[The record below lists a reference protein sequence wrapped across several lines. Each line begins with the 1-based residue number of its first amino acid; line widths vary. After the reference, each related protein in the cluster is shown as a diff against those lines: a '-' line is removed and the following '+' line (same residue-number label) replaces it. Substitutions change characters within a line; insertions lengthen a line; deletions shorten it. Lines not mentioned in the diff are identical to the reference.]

1 MEEVVRSVYL
11 FSTCTDKQMKRL
23 CAALKRTPFPKGK
36 DVMREGDAGD
46 VMYVVESGRL
56 QATTRLH
63 GVVKEYSS
71 GEAFGELAL
80 MKDEPRF
87 ATVTAIEA
95 CSLLALR
102 RSDVASLLKGGELRA
117 GLEAMEREYS
127 AALRTA
133 VEVIFNQIDTNGDGL
148 LDPQEVHARL
158 STLGITEQHIE
169 NVFYRLD
176 CNHNGAIELEE
187 FHDGFE
193 VYMNLVQSGEFKV
206 RRRLSRVFGR
216 VFVDEGARCVQGST
230 RTLKPTH
237 FLTYSTTLCTPAA
250 CSFSHARGCGPQD
263 GRADPGGCA
272 HGGQLGGRHDQ
283 ALQGNLP
290 GE

>member
-176 CNHNGAIELEE
+176 YNHNGAIELDE

-206 RRRLSRVFGR
+206 RRPLAPSPPPQPQR
-216 VFVDEGARCVQGST
+216 RC
-230 RTLKPTH
+230 
-237 FLTYSTTLCTPAA
+237 C
-250 CSFSHARGCGPQD
+250 
-263 GRADPGGCA
+263 
-272 HGGQLGGRHDQ
+272 
-283 ALQGNLP
+283 
-290 GE
+290 

>member
-148 LDPQEVHARL
+148 LDPQERAPR
-158 STLGITEQHIE
+158 STT
-169 NVFYRLD
+169 
-176 CNHNGAIELEE
+176 
-187 FHDGFE
+187 
-193 VYMNLVQSGEFKV
+193 
-206 RRRLSRVFGR
+206 RLSRV
-216 VFVDEGARCVQGST
+216 AGS
-230 RTLKPTH
+230 RQP
-237 FLTYSTTLCTPAA
+237 
-250 CSFSHARGCGPQD
+250 RG
-263 GRADPGGCA
+263 
-272 HGGQLGGRHDQ
+272 
-283 ALQGNLP
+283 
-290 GE
+290 